1 MPFSSI
7 SRPLLIAAVALL
19 ALTGLI
25 HAFEAPD
32 YFEEQTYVGV
42 LFALNA
48 LGALI
53 GVVALLRGAPRWA
66 WLLGIAVAGGAFA
79 GFILSRTTGLPS
91 FKESEWEPL
100 GIASLVIEAG
110 FCLIAFRALVKPAPA
125 RRQPAQARRAPARRP
140 VAGRS

>member
-25 HAFEAPD
+25 HAFEAPE

-42 LFALNA
+42 LFVLNA
-48 LGALI
+48 IGALI

-66 WLLGIAVAGGAFA
+66 WLLGIAVAGGAFVA
-79 GFILSRTTGLPS
+79 FILSRTTGLPS

-100 GIASLVIEAG
+100 GIASLAIEAG
-110 FCLIAFRALVKPAPA
+110 FCLIAFRALAPA
-125 RRQPAQARRAPARRP
+125 RTAAPRRAPGRQP